1 MVRRVLVSKDPEV
14 ASSWRHLGI
23 SGLEAEKTAGTSIMG
38 ICIGQCSFCLN
49 LTISRCRGVTGT
61 PHAGGEHDGRAV
73 LRAFIWRRPTN
84 KIRVFVSNQ
93 Y

>member
-49 LTISRCRGVTGT
+49 LASGGAEVLQG
-61 PHAGGEHDGRAV
+61 PHTLEENMMEG
-73 LRAFIWRRPTN
+73 LC
-84 KIRVFVSNQ
+84 
-93 Y
+93 